1 MLGIV
6 GLCRGLNACT
16 SAGRGRCRYFTNSQ
30 HRRYKIGIPQSPPFK
45 HSYTR
50 YQLLQCLLVGGH
62 LIIRS
67 FSWEETHLAGMVRA
81 HNWQQCWHTMIE
93 KKLKL
98 FINGLLLN
106 PVVLI
111 KSSEIILYN
120 MVEPG
125 LMDESK
131 IMRPTFSTLT

>member
-1 MLGIV
+1 
-6 GLCRGLNACT
+6 
-16 SAGRGRCRYFTNSQ
+16 
-30 HRRYKIGIPQSPPFK
+30 
-45 HSYTR
+45 
-50 YQLLQCLLVGGH
+50 
-62 LIIRS
+62 
-67 FSWEETHLAGMVRA
+67 
-81 HNWQQCWHTMIE
+81 MIE

-131 IMRPTFSTLT
+131 IMRPTFSTLTWRNVIVENQDIFWIWATTISTYVILEVVIV